1 MFKKLPR
8 RHTLS
13 KFDIDIDDHLDM
25 EVGDSVIVIKKDGS
39 IGKVIL
45 PEMNNEM
52 QHTQGYKKM
61 LQVLDLL
68 KPGSKKDFIE
78 HNRKKLH

>member
-1 MFKKLPR
+1 M
-8 RHTLS
+8 S
-13 KFDIDIDDHLDM
+13 KFDIEIDDHLDM
-25 EVGDSVIVIKKDGS
+25 EIGDSVVVIKKDGS

-52 QHTQGYKKM
+52 QQTQGYKKM
-61 LQVLDLL
+61 LEVLDLL
-68 KPGSKKDFIE
+68 KPGSKKNFIE

>member
-1 MFKKLPR
+1 M
-8 RHTLS
+8 S
-13 KFDIDIDDHLDM
+13 KFDIEIDDHLDM
-25 EVGDSVIVIKKDGS
+25 EVGDSVVVIKKDGS

-52 QHTQGYKKM
+52 QQTQGYKKM
-61 LQVLDLL
+61 LEVLDLL
-68 KPGSKKDFIE
+68 KPGSKKNFIE

>member
-1 MFKKLPR
+1 
-8 RHTLS
+8 
-13 KFDIDIDDHLDM
+13 M
-25 EVGDSVIVIKKDGS
+25 EVGDSVVVIKKDGS

-52 QHTQGYKKM
+52 QQTQGYKKM
-61 LQVLDLL
+61 LEVLDLL